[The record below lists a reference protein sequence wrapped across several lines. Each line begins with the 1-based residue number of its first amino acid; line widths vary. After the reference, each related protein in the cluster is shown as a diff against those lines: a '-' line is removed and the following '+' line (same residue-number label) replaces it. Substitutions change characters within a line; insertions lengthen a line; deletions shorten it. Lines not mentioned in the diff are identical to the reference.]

1 MSNISVTLTEEQAL
15 YVQALLSVESAKIG
29 CRAQEEM
36 LVVLAPGTTED
47 DRKAA
52 VKPYLDRASAVY
64 AIETAFSAGWPKPAS

>member
-36 LVVLAPGTTED
+36 LVVLAPGTT
-47 DRKAA
+47 
-52 VKPYLDRASAVY
+52 
-64 AIETAFSAGWPKPAS
+64 